1 MNSCQLAPLLVIT
14 GILFL
19 LIFITKPW
27 EAPKDNQQRWI
38 RSFVTG
44 ILTAIMIISGFVL
57 IGLSRSMGNCLNDI
71 QNLKISGYWACIGI
85 PVLVITTIG
94 TYIGYGQIIW
104 LHSIRKKIDRRNK

>member
-1 MNSCQLAPLLVIT
+1 MNSCQLAPVLVIT
-14 GILFL
+14 GTLFL
-19 LIFITKPW
+19 LILITKPW
-27 EAPKDNQQRWI
+27 EAPKDNLQRWT

-44 ILTAIMIISGFVL
+44 ILTAIIVISGFVL
-57 IGLSRSMGNCLNDI
+57 MGLSRNKGNCLNDI
-71 QNLKISGYWACIGI
+71 QNLKIGYLACISI